1 MTSIAKLPGVGPAL
15 AQILTD
21 HGCATIEAVAGKSP
35 QELSN
40 IPRIGKL
47 RAAKLSAEAK
57 KAHGETSP
65 KQGKPAR
72 RANGVAPAMPNGAAQ
87 EKPVDHAEADRL
99 SSALAAAEAARR
111 AAEAKAEKAVLKAK
125 KSAKKAAALAEEF
138 AAAKVKAK
146 AKAKRVKAKAKRAIE
161 KEKAKAK
168 AILEAKHNPKKEAP
182 PKDSGKKDHGKKE
195 ASPKA
200 PTKQAPTKKA
210 SAKKDAAKKS
220 LAKKQPDPGVA
231 VKPKKKK

>member
-15 AQILTD
+15 ARILSEN
-21 HGCATIEAVAGKSP
+21 GYATIETVAGKSP
-35 QELSN
+35 QELSK

-47 RAAKLSAEAK
+47 RAARLSAEAK

-65 KQGKPAR
+65 EQGKPAR
-72 RANGVAPAMPNGAAQ
+72 RANGDAPAMPNGAVQ
-87 EKPVDHAEADRL
+87 EKSVDRAEADKL

-182 PKDSGKKDHGKKE
+182 SKDSGKKDSGKKD
-195 ASPKA
+195 ASPK
-200 PTKQAPTKKA
+200 APTKKA

-220 LAKKQPDPGVA
+220 VAKKQPDPGVA
-231 VKPKKKK
+231 VKSKKKK

>member
-15 AQILTD
+15 ARILSEN
-21 HGCATIEAVAGKSP
+21 GYATIEAVAGKSP
-35 QELSN
+35 EQLSQ

-47 RAAKLSAEAK
+47 RAARLSAEARK
-57 KAHGETSP
+57 VQGEASP
-65 KQGKPAR
+65 ERGKPAR
-72 RANGVAPAMPNGAAQ
+72 RANGAAPTVQKGTAQ
-87 EKPVDHAEADRL
+87 EKPADRAEADKL

-125 KSAKKAAALAEEF
+125 KSARKAAALAEEF

-161 KEKAKAK
+161 KEKTKAK

-182 PKDSGKKDHGKKE
+182 KKDSGKKDPSKKD
-195 ASPKA
+195 
-200 PTKQAPTKKA
+200 PTKKA
-210 SAKKDAAKKS
+210 SAKKDGTKKPM
-220 LAKKQPDPGVA
+220 AKKQGEPSVPAKG
-231 VKPKKKK
+231 KKKR

>member
-15 AQILTD
+15 ARILSEN
-21 HGCATIEAVAGKSP
+21 GYATIEAVARKSP
-35 QELSN
+35 EELSK

-47 RAAKLSAEAK
+47 RAARLSAEAQ
-57 KAHGETSP
+57 KAQAEASP
-65 KQGKPAR
+65 ERDKPAR
-72 RANGVAPAMPNGAAQ
+72 RANGAVPTGPNGATPEQ
-87 EKPVDHAEADRL
+87 PVDRAEADKL

-125 KSAKKAAALAEEF
+125 KSARKAAALAEEF

-182 PKDSGKKDHGKKE
+182 KKDSGKKDPSRKE
-195 ASPKA
+195 
-200 PTKQAPTKKA
+200 PTKKV
-210 SAKKDAAKKS
+210 SAKKDGVKKPI
-220 LAKKQPDPGVA
+220 AKKQGERSVPAKG
-231 VKPKKKK
+231 KKKK

>member
-65 KQGKPAR
+65 EQGKPAR

-182 PKDSGKKDHGKKE
+182 KKDSGKKDPSKKD
-195 ASPKA
+195 
-200 PTKQAPTKKA
+200 PTKKA

-220 LAKKQPDPGVA
+220 LAKKQPDPGA
-231 VKPKKKK
+231 AAKGKKKK

>member
-15 AQILTD
+15 ARILSEN
-21 HGCATIEAVAGKSP
+21 GYATIEAVAGKSP
-35 QELSN
+35 EELSK

-47 RAAKLSAEAK
+47 RAARLSAEAQ
-57 KAHGETSP
+57 KAQAEASP
-65 KQGKPAR
+65 ERDKPAR
-72 RANGVAPAMPNGAAQ
+72 RANGAARTGPNGATPEQPA
-87 EKPVDHAEADRL
+87 DRAEADKL

-125 KSAKKAAALAEEF
+125 KSARKAAALAEEF

-182 PKDSGKKDHGKKE
+182 RKDSGKKDPSKKE
-195 ASPKA
+195 
-200 PTKQAPTKKA
+200 PTKKV
-210 SAKKDAAKKS
+210 SAKKDGVKKPMT
-220 LAKKQPDPGVA
+220 KKQGEPSVPAKG
-231 VKPKKKK
+231 KKKK